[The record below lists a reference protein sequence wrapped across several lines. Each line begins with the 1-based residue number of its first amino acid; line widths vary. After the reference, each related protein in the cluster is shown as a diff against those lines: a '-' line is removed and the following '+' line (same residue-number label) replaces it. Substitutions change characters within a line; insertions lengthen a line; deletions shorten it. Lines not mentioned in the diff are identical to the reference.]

1 MDHGTPEIGD
11 EPFDFEKH
19 GQDAVA
25 EYLPKRE
32 FYSDLAQTVERI
44 LKECL
49 KGRDIKIHSV
59 NSRAKDPDSF
69 KTKAASRSDHDPSV
83 PKYQDPVRQ
92 ITDLA
97 GVRVI
102 TFFQKTLS
110 EIDDVV
116 NQEFE
121 VVSRSDKG
129 ATLLEEERF
138 GYLSI
143 HYDVKLN
150 QQRAQL
156 PEHRAFADSIVEIQ
170 VRTIL
175 QHAWAEI
182 EHDIQYKSTLVI
194 PAEIKRRFMA
204 LAGLF
209 ELADREFQSIQD
221 ADVIISEQA
230 RASVQQGNLDVE
242 ITPVALRLYLDRR
255 LGSDGRISALS
266 YDFDARMLRRLGFST
281 LAQVEEC
288 IAPFNDDSVSRA
300 ATGARQG
307 QTTRFELMLLAGMG
321 EKFIDRHPWGSE
333 PWWDVH
339 QAQNLQRLRDAG
351 VTVGSYDPPQSP
363 YTT

>member
-1 MDHGTPEIGD
+1 MSGGPTSEIGD
-11 EPFDFEKH
+11 GEPFDFERH

-25 EYLPKRE
+25 EYLTRRE
-32 FYSDLAQTVERI
+32 FYSDLAQTIERI
-44 LKECL
+44 VKECL
-49 KGRDIKIHSV
+49 KSRGVKIHSV
-59 NSRAKDPDSF
+59 TSRAKDPESF
-69 KTKAASRSDHDPSV
+69 KNKAAARSDHDPTV

-102 TFFQKTLS
+102 TYFQKTLD
-110 EIDDVV
+110 EIDDVMSK
-116 NQEFE
+116 EFA

-138 GYLSI
+138 GYMSI

-150 QQRAQL
+150 QRRAEL
-156 PEHRAFADSIVEIQ
+156 PEHREFANAVVEVQ

-221 ADVIISEQA
+221 ADSLIAEQA
-230 RASVQQGNLDVE
+230 RVNVERGNLDVE
-242 ITPVALRLYLDRR
+242 ITPFALKLYLDER
-255 LGSDGRISALS
+255 LGTDGRISAFS
-266 YDFDARMLRRLGFST
+266 YDFDAWMLRRLGFST
-281 LAQVEEC
+281 LAQVEDC
-288 IAPFNDDSVSRA
+288 IAPFDDDFVSRV
-300 ATGARQG
+300 ATGSRQG
-307 QTTRFELMLLAGMG
+307 QTTRFELLLLAGMG
-321 EKFIDRHPWGSE
+321 EKFIDRHPWGAE
-333 PWWDVH
+333 PWWDGA
-339 QAQNLQRLRDAG
+339 QAASLERLRAAD
-351 VTVGSYDPPQSP
+351 VDVRSYDPFVAE
-363 YTT
+363 